1 MLDFLLVSFKIAEMQ
16 CCHSLPSSIPWNEVY
31 TGNAD
36 KTLIIWD
43 GTMHCFKYQL

>member
-1 MLDFLLVSFKIAEMQ
+1 MSGFLLVSFKIAEMQ
-16 CCHSLPSSIPWNEVY
+16 CCHSLPSSIPRNEAY

-43 GTMHCFKYQL
+43 GTMHSFKYWL